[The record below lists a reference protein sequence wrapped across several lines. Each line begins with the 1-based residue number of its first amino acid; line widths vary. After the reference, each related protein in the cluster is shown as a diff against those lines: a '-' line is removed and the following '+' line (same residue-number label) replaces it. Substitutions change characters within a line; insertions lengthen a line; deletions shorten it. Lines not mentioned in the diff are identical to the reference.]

1 MLRCSSP
8 VAYRAFPPRPNGG
21 KTRKQLV
28 KNWGG
33 QNQAASAFAP
43 ADPGTQKEARS
54 NPTSARGTGDSHVCA
69 AMTAAAFTHLE
80 MNFLAD
86 FGNLHRQVAY
96 LAQPKRQL
104 LLRKKK

>member
-1 MLRCSSP
+1 
-8 VAYRAFPPRPNGG
+8 
-21 KTRKQLV
+21 
-28 KNWGG
+28 
-33 QNQAASAFAP
+33 
-43 ADPGTQKEARS
+43 
-54 NPTSARGTGDSHVCA
+54 
-69 AMTAAAFTHLE
+69 MTAAAFPHLE